1 MDLAGGPPGVSG
13 GLGGDRGGL
22 GGGLAAPAGAA
33 ALAVLTV
40 AVPAIVMLSVVSS
53 VFVSPVAIVP
63 PSVVAAVSPVVTSVL
78 AAPVL
83 VVPPAVFRLPAA
95 VPFSHS
101 FVLGGVLPAEARAVR
116 PRPPPGLYDEV
127 DESVVP
133 VASGRAGPRVLRRR
147 PGDVADARGP
157 AREELPH
164 PAPSPVGPRLV
175 VVGIVPVVPPVLEG
189 HPGRGRGRR
198 LRRTA
203 RAVAPLVRPDAGQGG
218 DGAEAE
224 PPVLPLRA
232 GRLVLRAV
240 APTSSA
246 VLVGLVVLTA
256 PVVPP
261 VVDREQLA
269 ACHVVAD
276 GPSVS
281 VPAQLRGRGV
291 GPLETSRGGEVSGPG
306 RRARGAGV
314 VVAPAGPGRGQRGTG
329 HEGRRSPVLL
339 GGDAVVGRAARA
351 DRVGVRDLNRRWCVG
366 RRVPRLAPLA
376 PAPGLVVVAPG
387 LIEPGVVRV
396 RVLPG
401 VVRPDALPAGGPDG
415 TDRAVGHRRV
425 RLVLVGVRR
434 YSVCFFSGALLQDQ
448 APV

>member
-22 GGGLAAPAGAA
+22 GGGLAAPAVAA
-33 ALAVLTV
+33 FAA
-40 AVPAIVMLSVVSS
+40 VMLPAVFPVVVSLT
-53 VFVSPVAIVP
+53 PVIVAP

-83 VVPPAVFRLPAA
+83 VVPPAVFCLPAA

-101 FVLGGVLPAEARAVR
+101 SVLGGVLPAEARAVR

-133 VASGRAGPRVLRRR
+133 VASCRAGPRVLRRR

-203 RAVAPLVRPDAGQGG
+203 RAVAPLVRPDAGKGG

-261 VVDREQLA
+261 VVDREQLPGR
-269 ACHVVAD
+269 HVVSD

-281 VPAQLRGRGV
+281 VPSQLRGGGV
-291 GPLETSRGGEVSGPG
+291 GPLEPARRGEVPG
-306 RRARGAGV
+306 ARRRAGGAGV

-329 HEGRRSPVLL
+329 EKGRRVPVLL

-351 DRVGVRDLNRRWCVG
+351 DRVGVRDLNRRRCVG
-366 RRVPRLAPLA
+366 RRVPRSGILA

-387 LIEPGVVRV
+387 RIEPRVVRV
-396 RVLPG
+396 RVLTG

-415 TDRAVGHRRV
+415 TDRAVGHGRV
-425 RLVLVGVRR
+425 RLVLVCVRR
-434 YSVCFFSGALLQDQ
+434 SNVCFSSGVFLQGQ